1 MQSFDTSGKF
11 YSVTF
16 VLTEPVLS
24 AAITHSVAFSSC
36 LLVVNMELI
45 LCVVRR
51 GYNVLRASAV
61 FLEPEWRKNKHPG
74 IQPVSLSL
82 LIQLSSLCRDAGM
95 EYSQDSESWPLG
107 RACTYWEQG
116 LCVGGTRCSRAFSAM
131 LRITQAWSWKQW
143 ELLILTYSRNIK
155 LAAGTFTCLKRS
167 FKVSVGMGSQE
178 RDAKGKKL

>member
-1 MQSFDTSGKF
+1 MQSFDTSGKI

-16 VLTEPVLS
+16 VLTEPVLL

-74 IQPVSLSL
+74 I
-82 LIQLSSLCRDAGM
+82 
-95 EYSQDSESWPLG
+95 
-107 RACTYWEQG
+107 
-116 LCVGGTRCSRAFSAM
+116 
-131 LRITQAWSWKQW
+131 
-143 ELLILTYSRNIK
+143 
-155 LAAGTFTCLKRS
+155 
-167 FKVSVGMGSQE
+167 
-178 RDAKGKKL
+178 